1 MLLHNTEESLAPP
14 IWFLHFRY
22 VCIIILY
29 VNTFFEVF
37 IILGF
42 FLVWFLILLKCE
54 VSSCQMQDSV
64 PGSFKSSCGVLLLSC
79 DRCFISWSNLNTSP
93 WTPYSSGICNLV
105 EKNSYFL
112 PGKICLHLSASSATM
127 FHGM

>member
-22 VCIIILY
+22 FCIVILY
-29 VNTFFEVF
+29 VNTFFLSVHNLGVF
-37 IILGF
+37 SCLVFNTLEMWSILMSNAGLF
-42 FLVWFLILLKCE
+42 
-54 VSSCQMQDSV
+54 